1 LEERRRRKMNGLG
14 RTKGYKGRVNRR
26 REIEKKT
33 WTRSDPRAPRINT
46 WGKTEKKNN
55 HRSVSYRGG
64 VNKSSKSGKKN
75 MEQLRSESTVKD
87 KHGGGADKK
96 KAYHPSSY
104 NAGVNKSREKKE
116 GDREPTMARTG

>member
-14 RTKGYKGRVNRR
+14 RTKGYKGRVNRS

-33 WTRSDPRAPRINT
+33 WTRSDPRAPSRINT

-64 VNKSSKSGKKN
+64 VNKSSRLAKN

-87 KHGGGADKK
+87 KHGGGD
-96 KAYHPSSY
+96 
-104 NAGVNKSREKKE
+104 G
-116 GDREPTMARTG
+116 